1 MAHDKHYRVI
11 VNGTEYSV
19 PGPHVTYEQVVA
31 LAYPNQPP
39 SATLTYKVTFEKADS
54 KPHQGTLAPGGSV
67 EVKEKGTEF
76 DVVQANRS

>member
-1 MAHDKHYRVI
+1 MAHEREYVI
-11 VNGTEYSV
+11 IANGTEHKV
-19 PGPHVTYEQVVA
+19 HGPRVTFEQVVA

-39 SATLTYKVTFEKADS
+39 SATVTYKVTFNKADS

-67 EVKEKGTEF
+67 EVKKKGTEF